1 MRSLVFAFSYSVCW
15 QCFRWFRPCKDIPA
29 LFETGYSN
37 VSDWG
42 INCLVQPNI
51 CIFYMHA
58 KK

>member
-42 INCLVQPNI
+42 I
-51 CIFYMHA
+51 
-58 KK
+58 